1 MVNHLYPLT
10 YPQHFPRTPILILH
24 PPCPHLLSDSYST
37 GHTCLGTH
45 SGLLTQILNTHP
57 HNQETH
63 INMPSHNKHTHTCST
78 HTCSY
83 TNTLSSNT
91 HTHTLTTHIHTE
103 LKPQAQHQGKHKD
116 IYTPTPGPRPLV
128 CWSRGRAVGNPAPA
142 SGHAPFGC
150 CCVLDLTLR
159 CPEQHPRPQSS

>member
-63 INMPSHNKHTHTCST
+63 INMPSHNKHTHAATQT
-78 HTCSY
+78 HCHP
-83 TNTLSSNT
+83 T
-91 HTHTLTTHIHTE
+91 HTHTHSPHTYIQS
-103 LKPQAQHQGKHKD
+103 LSHKLNIKANTR
-116 IYTPTPGPRPLV
+116 IYTHQPLV
-128 CWSRGRAVGNPAPA
+128 HRLWSAGAGAGQWETPPLRQATPLLAAAV
-142 SGHAPFGC
+142 SW
-150 CCVLDLTLR
+150 T
-159 CPEQHPRPQSS
+159 